1 MNQNQIN
8 RLEMLEATNVYL
20 DEKAAVYSAIPVI
33 VNYKNDLVN
42 LIPAI
47 RAAAKEQ
54 DEAQVFIGQS
64 RSQLKRLI
72 SEKMDILD
80 DTAEAYAAD
89 TENAELLSMVS
100 NTMTS
105 YYQLPNEAFE
115 TKVKSVIEVME
126 THVKA
131 MKDYGMTQGMID
143 DVKLQFD
150 LFGELRGKP
159 RAYRVASRVAT
170 QDLEG
175 LFKDA
180 ITITQKLDNVMKR
193 FKRSNVSFYNG
204 YLAARTVVD
213 N

>member
-1 MNQNQIN
+1 
-8 RLEMLEATNVYL
+8 MLEATNVYL